1 MYLKADIESRPAAI
15 LPRGYAK
22 RKPQRAQPYRSG
34 LSIVM
39 VSKATSVPV
48 QRTHVSDS
56 QGFDDGTDNVFYDS
70 DVNEGNYWSNYEG
83 SEGYIIEGDAY
94 SVDFYPLNE
103 GGTIPDIPE
112 YSHSIVFLSLMIAGF
127 VVIFFL
133 FKRNRN

>member
-1 MYLKADIESRPAAI
+1 MSLLSQKADDLFNRIEKNSNYGI
-15 LPRGYAK
+15 NLD
-22 RKPQRAQPYRSG
+22 S
-34 LSIVM
+34 LSDGNTIHHNDFIRNNL
-39 VSKATSVPV
+39 AGN
-48 QRTHVSDS
+48 S